1 MNEAQ
6 VYSKKDAKRI
16 SMIQTAV
23 VKVRDK
29 RARLIRRR
37 IEDRLVELTLD
48 KGTYTLI

>member
-1 MNEAQ
+1 MNEAT
-6 VYSKKDAKRI
+6 VYSKKDAKQI
-16 SMIQTAV
+16 MLIKTAV